1 MICVIRLDH
10 IQFESK
16 DLMGHLQTLE
26 ELGNLSILVY
36 ERSQNRYRSEN
47 EYLRTEM
54 QGFGVVRYRT
64 NNLLSGNIAIEQDAQ
79 EC

>member
-47 EYLRTEM
+47 EYLRSEM
-54 QGFGVVRYRT
+54 QDFGVVRYRT
-64 NNLLSGNIAIEQDAQ
+64 NNLLSGNTAIEQDAQ

>member
-54 QGFGVVRYRT
+54 QSFGVVRYRT